1 MGLIAISQ
9 VCLFNIAQDP
19 CELDNLV
26 FKYPDIVRV
35 KSKLKYWPISLYM
48 LSFESIMEYL
58 EVHLMI
64 MIVFDLDAR
73 IHASSV
79 QYYSSAPWKQTD

>member
-1 MGLIAISQ
+1 
-9 VCLFNIAQDP
+9 
-19 CELDNLV
+19 
-26 FKYPDIVRV
+26 
-35 KSKLKYWPISLYM
+35 
-48 LSFESIMEYL
+48 MEYL

-79 QYYSSAPWKQTD
+79 QYYSSAPWKQTDWPAGRPKVIFFATK

>member
-1 MGLIAISQ
+1 MDLNAIFQ

-35 KSKLKYWPISLYM
+35 NSVFFYNLP
-48 LSFESIMEYL
+48 FEGVMEL
-58 EVHLMI
+58 VHLMI
-64 MIVFDLDAR
+64 VAIIDLDAR
-73 IHASSV
+73 INSSSV
-79 QYYSSAPWKQTD
+79 QYYSSATWKQTN

>member
-1 MGLIAISQ
+1 MLNAKSRPTQLFVLLLNRSAGDYSVSFSKLVAIILCSMGLIAISQ

-35 KSKLKYWPISLYM
+35 NSKLKY
-48 LSFESIMEYL
+48 
-58 EVHLMI
+58 
-64 MIVFDLDAR
+64 
-73 IHASSV
+73 
-79 QYYSSAPWKQTD
+79 